1 MQIVYRSVCF
11 IVLSCPQGG
20 ELGDVDSDVAVSA
33 KIPFELKSTDEK
45 FLVEAAAYTSLQ
57 LSELDV
63 CQHKV
68 SLVVTYTRLV
78 YTVLF

>member
-1 MQIVYRSVCF
+1 MENVNLNVCF
-11 IVLSCPQGG
+11 LFLSCPKGA
-20 ELGDVDSDVAVSA
+20 ESLDVDSDVAVSA
-33 KIPFELKSTDEK
+33 KIPFEIKSTDEK

-68 SLVVTYTRLV
+68 NSKNSLCQSIGN
-78 YTVLF
+78 